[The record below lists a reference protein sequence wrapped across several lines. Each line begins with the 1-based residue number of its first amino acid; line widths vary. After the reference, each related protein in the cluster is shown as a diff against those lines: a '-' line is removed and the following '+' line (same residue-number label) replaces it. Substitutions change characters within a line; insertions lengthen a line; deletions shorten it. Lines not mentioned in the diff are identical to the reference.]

1 MSKSGEINNQIL
13 DLVFQ
18 QQNRR
23 GVAGDDDSIRDLFKR
38 YTRIFTLLDDLFS
51 LAYAPCGTLTDEQLL
66 RAERLIKCVLKEWR
80 ALGMSMGKPKVHL
93 LEDHMLTFMQR
104 FKGLSEYSED
114 FIEQYHQHKKR
125 NAENTMNMRDVEKSQ
140 TYYAQ
145 IEELKLNDD
154 VKFAEKDF
162 NDNKTRII
170 RATNLNARREV
181 KTERRNEVF
190 AEAWGD
196 YDDEAV
202 PLGDWLY

>member
-1 MSKSGEINNQIL
+1 
-13 DLVFQ
+13 
-18 QQNRR
+18 
-23 GVAGDDDSIRDLFKR
+23 
-38 YTRIFTLLDDLFS
+38 
-51 LAYAPCGTLTDEQLL
+51 
-66 RAERLIKCVLKEWR
+66 
-80 ALGMSMGKPKVHL
+80 
-93 LEDHMLTFMQR
+93 
-104 FKGLSEYSED
+104 
-114 FIEQYHQHKKR
+114 
-125 NAENTMNMRDVEKSQ
+125 MNMRDVEKSQ

-190 AEAWGD
+190 AETWGE

>member
-1 MSKSGEINNQIL
+1 
-13 DLVFQ
+13 
-18 QQNRR
+18 
-23 GVAGDDDSIRDLFKR
+23 
-38 YTRIFTLLDDLFS
+38 
-51 LAYAPCGTLTDEQLL
+51 
-66 RAERLIKCVLKEWR
+66 
-80 ALGMSMGKPKVHL
+80 
-93 LEDHMLTFMQR
+93 
-104 FKGLSEYSED
+104 
-114 FIEQYHQHKKR
+114 
-125 NAENTMNMRDVEKSQ
+125 MNMRDVEKSQ

-190 AEAWGD
+190 AEAWGE

>member
-1 MSKSGEINNQIL
+1 
-13 DLVFQ
+13 
-18 QQNRR
+18 
-23 GVAGDDDSIRDLFKR
+23 
-38 YTRIFTLLDDLFS
+38 
-51 LAYAPCGTLTDEQLL
+51 
-66 RAERLIKCVLKEWR
+66 
-80 ALGMSMGKPKVHL
+80 MSMGKPKVHL

-162 NDNKTRII
+162 NDNK
-170 RATNLNARREV
+170 NAL
-181 KTERRNEVF
+181 
-190 AEAWGD
+190 
-196 YDDEAV
+196 
-202 PLGDWLY
+202 PI

>member
-1 MSKSGEINNQIL
+1 
-13 DLVFQ
+13 
-18 QQNRR
+18 
-23 GVAGDDDSIRDLFKR
+23 
-38 YTRIFTLLDDLFS
+38 
-51 LAYAPCGTLTDEQLL
+51 
-66 RAERLIKCVLKEWR
+66 
-80 ALGMSMGKPKVHL
+80 MSMGKPKVHL

-190 AEAWGD
+190 AEAWGE